1 MGFCMQYYSNSV
13 WGDVGDD
20 IIKTALPPRR
30 NPLTKLRPGVVHR
43 LPLQRPKNL
52 IIGRRRHRHGHPPG
66 DRLQVQAVQI
76 LPAAARPAQA
86 AQKSEDIIRTASP
99 TQDKNTYDYEL
110 EGKWK
115 CIHAEDLLKGAQVF
129 VPNYEVKQKEGVFL
143 SFGSKTEIWY
153 LVQSTAIKG
162 AVKRQQ

>member
-1 MGFCMQYYSNSV
+1 M

-20 IIKTALPPRR
+20 IIKTALPPLR
-30 NPLTKLRPGVVHR
+30 NPIARLRPGVVHR
-43 LPLQRPKNL
+43 LPLQRPKDL
-52 IIGRRRHRHGHPPG
+52 IIGRRLHRHGHPPG
-66 DRLQVQAVQI
+66 DRLQVQTVQV
-76 LPAAARPAQA
+76 LPAATRPSQTAK
-86 AQKSEDIIRTASP
+86 KSEDLIRTAPP

-110 EGKWK
+110 EAKCK
-115 CIHAEDLLKGAQVF
+115 CIHAEDLLEGVQVF

-143 SFGSKTEIWY
+143 SFGSKTETWY